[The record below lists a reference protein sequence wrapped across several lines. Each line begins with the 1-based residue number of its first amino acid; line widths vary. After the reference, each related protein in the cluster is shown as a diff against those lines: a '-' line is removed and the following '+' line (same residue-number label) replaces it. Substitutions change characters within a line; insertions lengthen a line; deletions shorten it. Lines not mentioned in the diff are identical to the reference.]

1 MPQGNKKMNVPCGKC
16 NAACAKDNYCM
27 GTCYNWQQK
36 TMGKSCMCYK
46 ADRCGQCAFG
56 NTKRSVLD
64 AIFSSSASNGT
75 VAPAHSNCTEDAS
88 MSGNATQAPRMKRNV
103 LERIYNFTA
112 EAIKNTTR
120 ALQESTKRLQDAIAE
135 SAKNNYHVEPLAL
148 DDEPLCA
155 NKTHQ
160 HAKQPAMNK
169 TMVKRDIYLTV
180 DDESEYGVAKNLSK
194 RSVPAYETPLPVPA
208 HGHVASPPKSLKP
221 INLSAD
227 KQAAFANKDGTAV
240 NAKVDANFEPESKFI
255 GQININNING
265 TIIFR
270 SAPINGTL
278 PLNGTA
284 PANSTLPL

>member
-1 MPQGNKKMNVPCGKC
+1 
-16 NAACAKDNYCM
+16 
-27 GTCYNWQQK
+27 
-36 TMGKSCMCYK
+36 
-46 ADRCGQCAFG
+46 
-56 NTKRSVLD
+56 
-64 AIFSSSASNGT
+64 
-75 VAPAHSNCTEDAS
+75 

-148 DDEPLCA
+148 DNEPECA

-160 HAKQPAMNK
+160 HAKHPAMNK
-169 TMVKRDIYLTV
+169 TMVKGDIMV
-180 DDESEYGVAKNLSK
+180 DDESEYGKAKNLSK
-194 RSVPAYETPLPVPA
+194 RSVPLYETPLPAPA
-208 HGHVASPPKSLKP
+208 HGHVANPPKSLKP
-221 INLSAD
+221 IELSAD

-270 SAPINGTL
+270 SAPVNGSL